1 MEEKTKFNSD
11 KNNHIIP
18 KKIYQNPFKKDFIY
32 KSNKI
37 KTKKISKINK
47 DSLFMN
53 STTIKKISKKSTEK
67 SIISQSLKKVLST
80 KYFNGSIV
88 NLNKTQIVNKNDRK
102 GENIDFKKSSAA
114 IKQLTEIKNY
124 VDNNKE
130 IKSVFNKIKRK
141 NIFGNNS
148 NKNFRNKN
156 YKSIKNNNNTE
167 STLNLLNIQKFRY
180 IKRPKMQSD
189 LSTTFK
195 KINLNLNYSN
205 KATKSKRYLQEKTG
219 QKYKK
224 FFRNYKNNLKKND
237 IIYKSEANILSNRT
251 KNKNKSKNNKKPD
264 NSNLNI
270 NSNKISKKSTKKIFQ
285 SEKKNTEDIIKSFN
299 YTIIANTKSANTKPT
314 NISSFVIS
322 EKKVEHN
329 IDNDNDNKMM
339 GKSPLKSTYFKEH
352 MKFIDANTN
361 QVQIFVLDNN
371 YNKTKESDSKF
382 LNYELG
388 QTNGLSFTDSI
399 FYSME
404 NSYKNDKNKIIE
416 CEHSLEYMEKNA
428 NEFLSS
434 IKHLPVFQKDK
445 NKDSYC
451 DMTDNNLSSLDE
463 FKNGEDIN
471 RIINLQIKLKK

>member
-1 MEEKTKFNSD
+1 MEEKTKINSD

-18 KKIYQNPFKKDFIY
+18 KKIYQNPFKKDLIY
-32 KSNKI
+32 KSNKR

-47 DSLFMN
+47 DNLLMN

-80 KYFNGSIV
+80 KYFNGTIM
-88 NLNKTQIVNKNDRK
+88 NLNKTQLINKNDRK
-102 GENIDFKKSSAA
+102 CENINFKKSSGA

-124 VDNNKE
+124 GDNTQE
-130 IKSVFNKIKRK
+130 IESIFDIIKRK
-141 NIFGNNS
+141 NIFGNSS

-156 YKSIKNNNNTE
+156 HKSIKNNNNTE

-180 IKRPKMQSD
+180 FKRPKMQSD

-195 KINLNLNYSN
+195 KIDLNLNYSN
-205 KATKSKRYLQEKTG
+205 KATKSKRYLQEKTS

-224 FFRNYKNNLKKND
+224 YFRNFKNNLKKND

-251 KNKNKSKNNKKPD
+251 KNKNESKNNKKPD
-264 NSNLNI
+264 NSNPNI
-270 NSNKISKKSTKKIFQ
+270 ISYKISKKSTKKIFQ

-314 NISSFVIS
+314 NISSFAIS

-329 IDNDNDNKMM
+329 NDNDNKMM

-404 NSYKNDKNKIIE
+404 NSYKNDKNKNKIIE
-416 CEHSLEYMEKNA
+416 CEHSVEYMEKKA

-434 IKHLPVFQKDK
+434 IKNLPVFQKDK
-445 NKDSYC
+445 SKDSYC

-471 RIINLQIKLKK
+471 RIINLQINLKK